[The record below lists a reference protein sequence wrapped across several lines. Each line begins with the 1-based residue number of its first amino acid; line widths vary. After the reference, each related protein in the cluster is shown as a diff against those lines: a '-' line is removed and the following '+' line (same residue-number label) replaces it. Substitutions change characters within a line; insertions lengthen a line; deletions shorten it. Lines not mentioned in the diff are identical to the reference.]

1 MKVFRGNTRVEELEE
16 RSDFRMMREFRE
28 LRGHRGHGG
37 PGRHVPPHERRAMM
51 HIEFDEGDWGLLQE
65 IFGDE
70 DTAAAAAEIIQD
82 APPEIKVLAVQLI
95 NLIEE
100 VA

>member
-1 MKVFRGNTRVEELEE
+1 MKVFGVNVI
-16 RSDFRMMREFRE
+16 SDKEGKDFCMIKE
-28 LRGHRGHGG
+28 HRPSCKHM
-37 PGRHVPPHERRAMM
+37 PPHERKALL
-51 HIEFDEGDWGLLQE
+51 HIEFDEEDWNLLQE

-70 DTAAAAAEIIQD
+70 DTAIAVAEIIKES
-82 APPEIKVLAVQLI
+82 PPEIQILAVQLI

>member
-1 MKVFRGNTRVEELEE
+1 MKIFGENARTSREKREHIY
-16 RSDFRMMREFRE
+16 MMKD
-28 LRGHRGHGG
+28 HRG
-37 PGRHVPPHERRAMM
+37 PERHMLPHERKALLNV
-51 HIEFDEGDWGLLQE
+51 ELDEREWSLLKE

-70 DTAAAAAEIIQD
+70 DTAVAAAEIIRES
-82 APPEIKVLAVQLI
+82 PPEIQILAIQLL